1 MRSNRANKIKIKDRD
16 SVSGKEA
23 EGQDMRGERR
33 WGQERGPD
41 GDTRQSKREQKQQLK
56 EQPGERARTPA
67 KEWGIQGYMRLL
79 R

>member
-16 SVSGKEA
+16 SLSGKEE

-33 WGQERGPD
+33 WGRKRGPD

-56 EQPGERARTPA
+56 KQPGERARTPA
-67 KEWGIQGYMRLL
+67 KDWVIQG
-79 R
+79 